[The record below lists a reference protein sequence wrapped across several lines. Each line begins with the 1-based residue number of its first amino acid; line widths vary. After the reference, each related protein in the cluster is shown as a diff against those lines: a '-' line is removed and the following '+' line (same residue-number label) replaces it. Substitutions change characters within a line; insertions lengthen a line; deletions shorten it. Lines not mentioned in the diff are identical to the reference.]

1 MLAATLAG
9 ALLGSL
15 TIMGVSR
22 KIFGHEAVSQRLVP
36 HRADIGV
43 ATFFNIG
50 VGVSVELGLLS
61 IAYGPGGDK
70 HLVPAMLA
78 QLGYLSS
85 LVARQDLPP
94 QHPHRLVLLLVVW
107 IGLVIGT
114 ARVQLL
120 VEVTSLWIVKL
131 RVNLNPAESGD
142 SSSLRASTV
151 ETVAAPFIKG
161 PTQSKVKGSTE
172 SPTKSKTKAP
182 GARKGGRPKR

>member
-1 MLAATLAG
+1 M
-9 ALLGSL
+9 
-15 TIMGVSR
+15 
-22 KIFGHEAVSQRLVP
+22 
-36 HRADIGV
+36 
-43 ATFFNIG
+43 
-50 VGVSVELGLLS
+50 
-61 IAYGPGGDK
+61 
-70 HLVPAMLA
+70 
-78 QLGYLSS
+78 
-85 LVARQDLPP
+85 
-94 QHPHRLVLLLVVW
+94 LLLVVW

-161 PTQSKVKGSTE
+161 PTQSKVKGRTK